1 MVVPPA
7 PAGYAGVT
15 DTTSDSTTRRSTR
28 IRLGLLVAMVL
39 AIVVSMAVFGWA
51 AATRSIDA
59 LGLTGTQDQVQSDR
73 EEVMAQ
79 ASQFLLRMGTYGPD
93 LLDDNQQ
100 MPKYRAS
107 VTEVITPKFATS
119 FEEQA
124 SVAEQLVAQAG
135 QSRKAT
141 VFGSGVSEIDEDSA
155 TALVAGSFT
164 DSYGDAEPQAPSAFR
179 MEVSLVKVDGTWL
192 VDDFSPLLRSQQPAP
207 QEQTPG
213 DDAPEGEGEQ
223 P

>member
-1 MVVPPA
+1 M
-7 PAGYAGVT
+7 T
-15 DTTSDSTTRRSTR
+15 DTTSDSTTQRSSST
-28 IRLGLLVAMVL
+28 RLGLLVALVL
-39 AIVVSMAVFGWA
+39 VIVVSLACLGWL
-51 AATRSIDA
+51 AATRSIDT
-59 LGLTGTQDQVQSDR
+59 LGLTGTQDRVQSDR

-93 LLDDNQQ
+93 LLDDSQQ
-100 MPKYRAS
+100 MPEYRER

-135 QSRKAT
+135 QSREAT

-192 VDDFSPLLRSQQPAP
+192 VDDFSPLLRTQQPAP
-207 QEQTPG
+207 QEQP
-213 DDAPEGEGEQ
+213 
-223 P
+223 